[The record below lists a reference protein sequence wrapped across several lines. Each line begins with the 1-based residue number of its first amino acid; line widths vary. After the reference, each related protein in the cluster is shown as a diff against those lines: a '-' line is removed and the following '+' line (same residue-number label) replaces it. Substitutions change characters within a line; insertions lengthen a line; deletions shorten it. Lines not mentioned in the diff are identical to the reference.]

1 MEIWMVYSL
10 IAMWFIWF
18 MWFFQKIVAERKSIN
33 TQSFIFYSYWVQ
45 SIIWIILMFILGK
58 SFILSEEVF
67 IYGFL
72 TTFLYISIIESRV
85 QSLKYVDTSTYFII
99 YRVFSSILLLIL
111 GQMIFWELI
120 TVNEYV
126 WIFLGFI
133 IFYLLLEKKDQK
145 ESDFD
150 FKKGI
155 KYIFMGIILISIIQI
170 LTKNFVLSW
179 EDIFSLFIVQG
190 ISGVCITIL
199 KSNKKE
205 QLRKIK
211 NKKDLSF
218 LIFNG
223 CIVYCAIFF
232 NTLAFEQ
239 WDVAIV
245 YKIIS
250 YSIFIPIILSIIF
263 YKEKITF
270 KKLLA
275 FVLTIASIGLFV

>member
-1 MEIWMVYSL
+1 MIYAL
-10 IAMWFIWF
+10 IAMCFIWF
-18 MWFFQKIVAERKSIN
+18 MWFFQKIVAERQTIN
-33 TQSFIFYSYWVQ
+33 TQSFIFYSYSVQ
-45 SIIWIILMFILGK
+45 SLIGIIVIFLLEKTFV
-58 SFILSEEVF
+58 LSQEVF

-85 QSLKYVDTSTYFII
+85 KSLKYVDTSTYFII

-111 GQMIFWELI
+111 WQLLFWEFI
-120 TVNEYV
+120 TINEYL
-126 WIFLGFI
+126 WIVLGFI
-133 IFYLLLEKKDQK
+133 IFYLLLEKKDKK
-145 ESDFD
+145 ESTFD

-155 KYIFMGIILISIIQI
+155 KYIFIGIILISIIQI

-190 ISGVCITIL
+190 ISGVGITML

-205 QLRKIK
+205 QLWKVQ
-211 NKKDLSF
+211 NKMDLFF

-250 YSIFIPIILSIIF
+250 YSLFIPIILSVIF
-263 YKEKITF
+263 YNEKITI

-275 FVLTIASIGLFV
+275 FILTIASIALFV